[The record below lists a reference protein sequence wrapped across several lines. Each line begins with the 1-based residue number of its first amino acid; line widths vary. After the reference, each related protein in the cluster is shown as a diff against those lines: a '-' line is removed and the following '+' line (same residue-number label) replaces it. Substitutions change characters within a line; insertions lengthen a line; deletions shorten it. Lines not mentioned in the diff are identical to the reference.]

1 MSTKEKTSNI
11 AMLQG
16 PEWNSSDEEDNVSP
30 KVALKKKSKEKAKAH
45 DKKAK
50 KKLRRDPILDKDT
63 DDEAKVLYVGHLPKE
78 FEERDLKV
86 FLGQFGKVERCRLSR
101 SIKSGNPRGYGF
113 AKFTD
118 PSTATIVAET
128 LQGYFL
134 GNRRLVCHLMP
145 EVKQGTFFDTD
156 KAIARRKL
164 RQEVQKKQ
172 RDRNLASV
180 NKIGEITSRLIQR
193 EKKKR
198 AKFAELGIEY
208 DFPGYAADSVEG
220 DGNGIGSKAKKD
232 DDGDDSQSTP
242 AKSKRKDS
250 IGSESSA
257 TKKSKRKD
265 SIGSES
271 SATKKSKRKDSI
283 GSVGSEG
290 SSTPKRTRK
299 NSVSNETSDTPKSKR
314 KDSVGSESSASKKKS
329 EERSL
334 PAPESPVAAEKS
346 DEKVV
351 QSEKKK
357 NKKKKSKRRISAP

>member
-1 MSTKEKTSNI
+1 
-11 AMLQG
+11 
-16 PEWNSSDEEDNVSP
+16 VSP
-30 KVALKKKSKEKAKAH
+30 KVALALKKKSKEKTKVH
-45 DKKAK
+45 DKKAS

-63 DDEAKVLYVGHLPKE
+63 NDDAKVVYIGHLPKE

-86 FLGQFGKVERCRLSR
+86 FLAQFGKVERCRLSR
-101 SIKSGNPRGYGF
+101 SIKTGNPRGYGF

-118 PSTATIVAET
+118 ASTAKVVAET

-134 GNRRLVCHLMP
+134 GNRRLICHLMP

-156 KAIARRKL
+156 RAISRRNL

-180 NKIGEITSRLIQR
+180 NKIKEITTRLINR
-193 EKKKR
+193 EKVKR

-208 DFPGYAADSVEG
+208 DFPGYAADSVE
-220 DGNGIGSKAKKD
+220 DDESEAVSSKEKMD
-232 DDGDDSQSTP
+232 EDEIEITP
-242 AKSKRKDS
+242 SKSKRK
-250 IGSESSA
+250 E
-257 TKKSKRKD
+257 

-290 SSTPKRTRK
+290 SSTPKQRKRK
-299 NSVSNETSDTPKSKR
+299 NSVSSEAPETPKSKP
-314 KDSVGSESSASKKKS
+314 KDSVGSESSASKKSKKKS
-329 EERSL
+329 KESSSL
-334 PAPESPVAAEKS
+334 PVPKSPVAVEASK
-346 DEKVV
+346 EKVV

-357 NKKKKSKRRISAP
+357 KNTKKKNIRRTSVP